1 MWLFSSAVFSIER
14 SLRIE
19 LNISRKNMS
28 HTIWNR
34 LFLYNTHTHTH
45 TGHIIHT
52 LIFLKCCFI
61 IDNATSGDRIPILC
75 RL

>member
-34 LFLYNTHTHTH
+34 LFLYNTHTQD
-45 TGHIIHT
+45 ISYIH
-52 LIFLKCCFI
+52 LSF
-61 IDNATSGDRIPILC
+61 
-75 RL
+75 